1 MASEHPAETPPAP
14 ATDSLA
20 AILRAARDELEADT
34 LAARGGLESLAR
46 YSAQVDRLIRQIYR
60 TARKAT
66 DAPVAVVAVGGY
78 GRRQLC
84 LHSDID
90 LLFLFGRPI
99 GAADERFLKSM
110 LHPLWDLRFD
120 VGHHVRETA
129 DLKDADPDNPE
140 FLVALTD
147 ARLLDGD
154 SGLFE
159 QLTQVCQGPKAA
171 WAGPM
176 LAALRELTAQ
186 RHTQFN
192 RTLYHLEPDVKS
204 APGGLRDVSAV
215 RMIRR
220 LKGAA
225 VRRLHVPMGRV
236 DEAEDFLLRIRS
248 ILHLKRN
255 RNLNVL
261 THDLQDAAAPLF
273 GSPAD
278 KLEQLAEAL
287 MSTYFHHARLVNRA
301 LGRSFKT
308 LAGASRGPAEAVA
321 DGLVRRD
328 DEISFADATR
338 ASLQPHG
345 WLSAF
350 EVALEAGCAVSE
362 QVLLCIDRHGGRY
375 APERFFPSTDELAV
389 LRRVLRP
396 RVGLY
401 ARLSQ
406 MHDCGLIGRMFPEF
420 HKVYC
425 RVIRDFYHKYT
436 VDEHTLQTIR
446 NLEGL
451 CTLTTRSRRRFAG
464 LLAETP
470 DAELLV
476 IALLFHDVGKW
487 TNRNHSEEGVRMALG
502 ALRRIRLPEVDTA
515 TIEFLIRHHLRMSTA
530 AFRRDTGDPHVVRQ
544 FARLVGTEQHL
555 KLLCLLTLVDVSAVG
570 PEVMTPWKE
579 ELLWRFYVDTYNR
592 LTLGHG
598 DDVIDAEAA
607 SLAELHA
614 SRPADLAQAELEA
627 FLDGLPQRYLRVVD
641 TPQVYEHARLSRDLR
656 ATDVHYTLE
665 QKHSA
670 WELVIVSGN
679 QPGLFSKV
687 CGVLSYFGMDILRG
701 QALTNRQ
708 GLAVDVFEFTDGERF
723 FELNPSARST
733 ATDLLADIVAG
744 RKDIDKIL
752 LPKQRGLKRRGP
764 AHVRPVVHF
773 DNGYSERFS
782 ILEVVAQDA
791 WGLLYRISRVISQH
805 GCDIEFVLIS
815 TGTDRAMDVFHLTKG
830 NAKLAA
836 EETEALQ
843 QSLESLLKS

>member
-1 MASEHPAETPPAP
+1 MAPEQLAEKRPAP
-14 ATDSLA
+14 ATA
-20 AILRAARDELEADT
+20 APADILRAARDELTADT

-46 YSAQVDRLIRQIYR
+46 YSAQIDRLVRQIYR
-60 TARKAT
+60 TASAAAAT
-66 DAPVAVVAVGGY
+66 PVAVAAVGGY

-120 VGHHVRETA
+120 VGHHVREIA
-129 DLKDADPDNPE
+129 DLENADPDNPE

-147 ARLLDGD
+147 ARFLDGD
-154 SGLFE
+154 SDLFE
-159 QLTQVCQGPKAA
+159 RLAQVCQGPKAA

-186 RHTQFN
+186 RHGQFN
-192 RTLYHLEPDVKS
+192 RTLYQLEPDVKS
-204 APGGLRDVSAV
+204 APGGLRDISAV

-220 LKGAA
+220 LRRPA
-225 VRRLHVPMGRV
+225 VRRLHIPMGRV

-248 ILHLKRN
+248 ILHLKRD

-261 THDLQDAAAPLF
+261 THDLQDTAARLF

-287 MSTYFHHARLVNRA
+287 MSTYFHHARIVNRA
-301 LGRSFKT
+301 LGRSLKA
-308 LAGASRGPAEAVA
+308 LDGAARGPAETVA
-321 DGLVRRD
+321 DGLIRRD
-328 DEISFADATR
+328 DEVSFADATR
-338 ASLQPHG
+338 ASLQPHA
-345 WLSAF
+345 WLRAF
-350 EVALEAGCAVSE
+350 EVALDAGCAVSE
-362 QVLLCIDRHGGRY
+362 QVLTCIYRHGDRY
-375 APERFFPSTDELAV
+375 APERFFPSADQLGV

-396 RVGLY
+396 RDGLY
-401 ARLSQ
+401 GRLSQ

-420 HKVYC
+420 HKAYC
-425 RVIRDFYHKYT
+425 LVIRDYYHKYT

-451 CTLTTRSRRRFAG
+451 CVPATRSRRRFAS

-476 IALLFHDVGKW
+476 FALLFHDVGKW
-487 TNRNHSEEGVRMALG
+487 TNRNHAEEGVRMALG
-502 ALRRIRLPEVDTA
+502 ALRRIRMSEADIEIV
-515 TIEFLIRHHLRMSTA
+515 EFLIRHHLRMSTA
-530 AFRRDTGDPHVVRQ
+530 AFRRDTGDPEVVHR
-544 FARLVGTEQHL
+544 FARLVGTEQRL

-570 PEVMTPWKE
+570 PDVMTPWKE

-598 DDVIDAEAA
+598 DDVIDAAAA

-614 SRPADLAQAELEA
+614 SRPEDIEPGELET
-627 FLDGLPQRYLRVVD
+627 FLDGLPQRYLRAVD
-641 TPQVYEHARLSRDLR
+641 APQVYEHVRLSRDLR
-656 ATDVHYTLE
+656 APDVHYTLD

-670 WELVIVSGN
+670 WELVVVSGN

-708 GLAVDVFEFTDGERF
+708 GLAVDIFEFTDAERF
-723 FELNPSARST
+723 FELNPSARSMV
-733 ATDLLADIVAG
+733 TDLLADIVAG

-752 LPKQRGLKRRGP
+752 LPKQRGLKRRGTVR
-764 AHVRPVVHF
+764 VRPVVRF

-815 TGTDRAMDVFHLTKG
+815 TGTDRAIDVFHLTRG
-830 NAKLAA
+830 GVKLAA
-836 EETEALQ
+836 GETAALQ
-843 QSLESLLKS
+843 ESLESLLKS